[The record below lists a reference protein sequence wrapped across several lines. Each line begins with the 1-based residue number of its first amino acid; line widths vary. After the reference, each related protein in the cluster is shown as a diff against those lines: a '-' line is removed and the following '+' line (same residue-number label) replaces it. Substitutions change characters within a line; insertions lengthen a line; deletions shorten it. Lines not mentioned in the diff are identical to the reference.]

1 LASIFLFSLS
11 FVKLA
16 TAATEATADAAEGSL
31 PPVSPVFDPVAFDRV
46 VVGGGPDEASTG
58 PPDEPSSLFNAFCN
72 PLSLDG
78 EPSACGLA
86 TAALG
91 TVAVGNPATRPSE
104 AGLFTRLG
112 ADALGSFEVGVE
124 AISCDSLLDTK
135 EFAFGDDQGLC
146 CSENSLA
153 LPIMLVKWPFF
164 STLDFVDV
172 PVSRGFFDDSLSFHW
187 EVFFVDSDF
196 SALDFVEVEVGHW
209 LAAPAD
215 LEGCVDDEALDF
227 TEVELGDKVVIA
239 CEPATTA
246 AADPAAETF
255 AEECAFALSG
265 TIGFFD
271 SATLVFVEGCLLGLD

>member
-1 LASIFLFSLS
+1 
-11 FVKLA
+11 
-16 TAATEATADAAEGSL
+16 
-31 PPVSPVFDPVAFDRV
+31 
-46 VVGGGPDEASTG
+46 
-58 PPDEPSSLFNAFCN
+58 LFNAFCN
-72 PLSLDG
+72 PLSLDD

-86 TAALG
+86 SAALG

-104 AGLFTRLG
+104 AVLFTRLG

-124 AISCDSLLDTK
+124 AISCDSLLDTE
-135 EFAFGDDQGLC
+135 EFAFSDDQGLC

-164 STLDFVDV
+164 STLDFVDDA
-172 PVSRGFFDDSLSFHW
+172 VSRGFFGDSLSFHW

-196 SALDFVEVEVGHW
+196 SALDFVEIEVGHW

-215 LEGCVDDEALDF
+215 LEGCVDDEALDFTEVELGDKVIIACEPATTVAAEALDF

-255 AEECAFALSG
+255 AEECVFALSG